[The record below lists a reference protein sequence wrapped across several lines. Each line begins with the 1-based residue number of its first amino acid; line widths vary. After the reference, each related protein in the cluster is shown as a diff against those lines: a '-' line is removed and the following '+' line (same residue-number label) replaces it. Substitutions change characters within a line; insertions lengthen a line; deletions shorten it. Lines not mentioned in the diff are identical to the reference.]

1 MYGSVAVSRKQLPQ
15 GSRTPQVVKEPVQVY
30 LDRGDRAILDRV
42 SAAAGLSRA
51 EVLRRGL
58 RSFAAQQ
65 QGGEGPMLRF
75 VRKMAASEW
84 PADTPSDL
92 GLNHDKYLCEIYM
105 DTHEPP
111 APKRPRHT
119 RRTAR

>member
-1 MYGSVAVSRKQLPQ
+1 MYGSVAVSRNQRPQ
-15 GSRTPQVVKEPVQVY
+15 GSRPPRVVKEPVQVY

-42 SAAAGLSRA
+42 SAEAGLSRA

-84 PADTPSDL
+84 PADTPTDL
-92 GLNHDKYLCEIYM
+92 GLNHDKYLAEIYM
-105 DTHEPP
+105 DTHEPT
-111 APKRPRHT
+111 APKAPRRPR
-119 RRTAR
+119 RAAK

>member
-1 MYGSVAVSRKQLPQ
+1 VSRKQKPQ
-15 GSRTPQVVKEPVQVY
+15 GSRPPQVVKEPVQVY

-42 SAAAGLSRA
+42 SAEAGLSRA

-58 RSFAAQQ
+58 RSFAAQE
-65 QGGEGPMLRF
+65 QGGEGPMMRF
-75 VRKMAASEW
+75 MRKMAASEW

-105 DTHEPP
+105 DTHEPT
-111 APKRPRHT
+111 APKAPRRPR
-119 RRTAR
+119 RAAK

>member
-1 MYGSVAVSRKQLPQ
+1 MSRKQKPQ
-15 GSRTPQVVKEPVQVY
+15 GSRPPQVVKEPVQVY

-42 SAAAGLSRA
+42 SAEAGLSRA

-58 RSFAAQQ
+58 RGFAAQQ

-111 APKRPRHT
+111 APKTPPSRRRPSK
-119 RRTAR
+119 

>member
-1 MYGSVAVSRKQLPQ
+1 MHGSVTVSRKRMPR
-15 GSRTPQVVKEPVQVY
+15 GSRPPQVVKEPVQVY

-42 SAAAGLSRA
+42 SAQAGLSRA

-58 RSFAAQQ
+58 RSYAAQQ
-65 QGGEGPMLRF
+65 QGGEGPMMRF
-75 VRKMAASEW
+75 MRKMAASEW

-111 APKRPRHT
+111 APKALRRPR
-119 RRTAR
+119 RAAK

>member
-1 MYGSVAVSRKQLPQ
+1 MTRNRKPQ
-15 GSRTPQVVKEPVQVY
+15 GSRPPQVVKEPVQVY

-42 SAAAGLSRA
+42 SAEAGLSRA

-58 RSFAAQQ
+58 RSFAAQ
-65 QGGEGPMLRF
+65 ERRIGPVEQFM
-75 VRKMAASEW
+75 RKLAASEW

-111 APKRPRHT
+111 APKRPRRT
-119 RRTAR
+119 RRRAR

>member
-1 MYGSVAVSRKQLPQ
+1 MSRNQKPR
-15 GSRTPQVVKEPVQVY
+15 GSRPPQVVKEPVQVY

-42 SAAAGLSRA
+42 SAEAGLSRA

-65 QGGEGPMLRF
+65 QGGEGPMMRF
-75 VRKMAASEW
+75 MRKMAASEW

-105 DTHEPP
+105 DTHEPT
-111 APKRPRHT
+111 APIAPRRPR
-119 RRTAR
+119 RAAK